1 MGPENPFAANA
12 VGELY
17 ARGRPYHHPRS
28 LARIRT
34 LVGDAPCAEALD
46 VACGTGMSTV
56 ALSEHAARVVGLD
69 ASPEMMRVAPTG
81 AGRHYLLGNAERL
94 PFPDATFDAATCC
107 SGVHWFD
114 QRRFFT
120 ELRRVLRPNAW
131 VGLYD
136 HYFIGE
142 MVDVPAFAAWAGEAM
157 ERYPL
162 PERNH
167 QVGDPRTNTPPG
179 FEKIADEFYNDD
191 RAMTQ
196 DAFVDYQLTISNFV
210 AAAERGTPRTELRD
224 WLMLSTDPLF
234 GGAETRIVR
243 FLGSITC
250 LRRLA

>member
-17 ARGRPYHHPRS
+17 ARGRPYHHPTS
-28 LARIRT
+28 LTRIRAM
-34 LVGDAPCAEALD
+34 VGDDPCRDALD

-56 ALSEHAARVVGLD
+56 ALSDHAARVVGLD
-69 ASPEMMRVAPTG
+69 ASSEMMRVAPTG
-81 AGRHYLLGNAERL
+81 AGRYYLLGNAERL
-94 PFPDATFDAATCC
+94 PFPAQSFDAATCC
-107 SGVHWFD
+107 SAVHWFD
-114 QRRFFT
+114 QRRFFA
-120 ELRRVLRPNAW
+120 ELHRVLRPNAW

-142 MVDVPAFAAWAGEAM
+142 MVDVPAFAAWAGAAM

-162 PERNH
+162 PERGH

-196 DAFVDYQLTISNFV
+196 EAFVDYQLTISNFV
-210 AAAERGTPRTELRD
+210 AAAERGAPRSELRD

-234 GGAETRIVR
+234 GGAETRIVK